1 LAETTRKIFRFGL
14 FELDADSGELRKQG
28 LKIRLPDQPLQI
40 LLLLLERP
48 GQVVTREALRQR
60 LWPADTF
67 VDFDAGLNSAIKK
80 LRDALGD
87 PAENSRFV
95 ETLPRRGY
103 RFIESLQPP
112 TVLPP
117 EETSADDVAV
127 PTGGGRPRWIWT
139 SAVLATA
146 LVAVTAWLAVS
157 AWRQRQSPALAA
169 VPVVIRSVVV
179 LPFENLSGDPELR
192 SPVRSHFNILFP
204 TDLRDQTGT
213 SHKSACGQ

>member
-1 LAETTRKIFRFGL
+1 M
-14 FELDADSGELRKQG
+14 FELDPDSGELRKQG

-67 VDFDAGLNSAIKK
+67 VDFDAGLNSVIKK

-103 RFIESLQPP
+103 RFIGSLQPP

-117 EETSADDVAV
+117 EMQEQETRYDEEARDLLNAHRCPPFRSAKCVRSAFTNNV
-127 PTGGGRPRWIWT
+127 CGPRRTDNSRCWI
-139 SAVLATA
+139 SR
-146 LVAVTAWLAVS
+146 AVS
-157 AWRQRQSPALAA
+157 GCRSWCGAGAA
-169 VPVVIRSVVV
+169 AARS
-179 LPFENLSGDPELR
+179 
-192 SPVRSHFNILFP
+192 
-204 TDLRDQTGT
+204 
-213 SHKSACGQ
+213 